1 MQLQQLLF
9 TTAAAIL
16 VAATGFVQETERKV
30 TGQDVL
36 LISINELRAD
46 HLALDGYDR
55 DTARNGASTT
65 SAPENS
71 FAYCT
76 QTKPT
81 SVPGCF
87 ANLSIS
93 STSLSTGFWLLD
105 VPLGPGQTSDT
116 AIFMY
121 SVNAG
126 TGIPISTCFGF
137 LCVGTGFKRT
147 TPACAPLTISG
158 GTPNTCGNAFP
169 PFSPNC
175 SGGALGIMPGDG
187 IAIQGW
193 YRDQTTCFG
202 NFSHAYYYDST
213 F

>member
-1 MQLQQLLF
+1 MHIQVPILV
-9 TTAAAIL
+9 TAAAIL
-16 VAATGFVQETERKV
+16 AAATGVVQEAEPKGK
-30 TGQDVL
+30 GQDVL
-36 LISINELRAD
+36 LIPIEGLRAE
-46 HLALDGYDR
+46 HLAVYGHDVDP
-55 DTARNGASTT
+55 ARNGAPTP

-71 FAYCT
+71 FAYCM

-105 VPLGPGQTSDT
+105 VPLGPGQTTDT

-121 SVNAG
+121 SVNG
-126 TGIPISTCFGF
+126 TGIPVLTCFGF
-137 LCVGTGFKRT
+137 LCVSAPFKRT
-147 TPACAPLTISG
+147 TPACAPLTLSG

-187 IAIQGW
+187 VALQGW
-193 YRDQTTCFG
+193 YRDITTCFG
-202 NFSHAYYYDST
+202 NFSHAYYYDVT
-213 F
+213 P